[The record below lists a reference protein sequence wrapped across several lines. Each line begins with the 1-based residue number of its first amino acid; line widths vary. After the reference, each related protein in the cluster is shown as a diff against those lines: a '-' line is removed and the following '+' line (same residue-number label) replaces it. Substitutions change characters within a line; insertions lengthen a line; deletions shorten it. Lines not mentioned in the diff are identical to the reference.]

1 MNKYLLSVA
10 LISVITSGCAP
21 TIVGGGATVITSAAE
36 ERGVS
41 GVYDD
46 AKIKTQIV
54 WKLSQAGSAKF
65 GHVDVV
71 VRQGKV
77 LLTGTVKNPED
88 KIDAVNM
95 AWKVKGVREVVDEIS
110 STHQVTLSNYAK
122 DSWITTKVKST
133 LLFDDKV
140 SSINYN
146 VQTINGVVY
155 LMGIAPSQQD
165 LETALN
171 RISQISG
178 VSEVVNHA
186 TVNHKK
192 ES

>member
-21 TIVGGGATVITSAAE
+21 TIVCGGATVITSAAE

-88 KIDAVNM
+88 KVDAVNM
-95 AWKVKGVREVVDEIS
+95 TWKVKGVKEVVDEIS

-122 DSWITTKVKST
+122 DGWITTKVKSV

-146 VQTINGVVY
+146 VQTINGIVY

-165 LETALN
+165 LDTALN

-178 VSEVVNHA
+178 VNEVVNHA
-186 TVNHKK
+186 TVTHKK